1 VNRML
6 TIAELIS
13 IIDINGVLS
22 VVRFIRTLGDIRTGL
37 REVNRVLGGVLWSI
51 GL

>member
-1 VNRML
+1 MNRIL
-6 TIAELIS
+6 TITELIS

-22 VVRFIRTLGDIRTGL
+22 VVRFIRTLDDIRAGL
-37 REVNRVLGGVLWSI
+37 REVDRVLGGVLWSS